1 MDVSVGRRL
10 ITRTKGLAMADY
22 RLNDVFRFLQELKKK
37 KKKDSLSKERI
48 HLENMFSWKIQI

>member
-48 HLENMFSWKIQI
+48 HLENMFS